1 MHNVKCKTY
10 IVFLYKMA
18 STSYTIRQRRF
29 QDREMERQWREYVRV
44 ELPYKEKDLLLAL
57 RRVDYWSGRIQEIP
71 LYESGGRY
79 DELNELWASLFAN
92 LQYAYH
98 TANEIMGLD
107 TLHGD
112 IAEARVGHAATNA
125 EHIRDLYFPRG
136 LPRQIEPN
144 DIDLEFIS

>member
-1 MHNVKCKTY
+1 
-10 IVFLYKMA
+10 MA
-18 STSYTIRQRRF
+18 FNSYTIRQRRF

-44 ELPYKEKDLLLAL
+44 ELPYKENDLLLAL

-71 LYESGGRY
+71 LYEGGHQ

-98 TANEIMGLD
+98 LSDEIMGLD

-125 EHIRDLYFPRG
+125 ERIRDLYFPRG

-144 DIDLEFIS
+144 DIDPEFIS